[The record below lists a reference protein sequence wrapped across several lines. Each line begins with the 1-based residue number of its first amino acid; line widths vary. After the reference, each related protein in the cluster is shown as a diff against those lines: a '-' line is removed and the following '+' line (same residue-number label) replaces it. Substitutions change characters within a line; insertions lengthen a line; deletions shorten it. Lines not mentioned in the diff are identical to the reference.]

1 MAALDTRARA
11 TGQPVCNAC
20 VTSGGERGGHAQ
32 HGFHYV
38 DVFGSVS
45 VAVGGVAIMV
55 MVTGLGVF
63 VNDCTG
69 LCLWCGLKTLCRNVT
84 SARSVASRY
93 TIAGCLGLHTCR
105 IVQRELS

>member
-11 TGQPVCNAC
+11 TGQPVCNAYA
-20 VTSGGERGGHAQ
+20 TSGGERGGHAQ

-55 MVTGLGVF
+55 TGLGVF
-63 VNDCTG
+63 VNDCMG
-69 LCLWCGLKTLCRNVT
+69 LSVCGAAGKR
-84 SARSVASRY
+84 SAVM
-93 TIAGCLGLHTCR
+93 
-105 IVQRELS
+105 